1 MSFFPSL
8 LETVQQEFAEFS
20 DWQTL
25 VKIAIRLIAAAL
37 AGGLIGLER
46 EKVGKAAGLRTH
58 MLVTIGVAL
67 FIIVPVTQGAGDADV
82 SRVIQGIVTG
92 IGFLG
97 GGAILKLSQEK
108 EIHGLTTA
116 AGIWLASA
124 IGIAIGFGRLGTAL
138 FGTLFALVVLRL
150 IALVEPRINSRDT
163 PG

>member
-1 MSFFPSL
+1 MSEL
-8 LETVQQEFAEFS
+8 AQVLQHDFADFA
-20 DWQTL
+20 DWRTL
-25 VKIAIRLIAAAL
+25 VQIAVRLAAAAI
-37 AGGLIGLER
+37 AGGLIGFER

-58 MLVTIGVAL
+58 MLVTIGAAL
-67 FIIVPVTQGAGDADV
+67 FVIVPVTQGAVDAEM

-116 AGIWLASA
+116 AGIWLSAA

-138 FGTLFALVVLRL
+138 LGTVFALVVLHTF
-150 IALVEPRINSRDT
+150 VRIEGNIDSKDT

>member
-1 MSFFPSL
+1 MSFLPSL
-8 LETVQQEFAEFS
+8 LDTIQHEFAEFA

-25 VKIAIRLIAAAL
+25 VKIAIRLVAAAL

-58 MLVTIGVAL
+58 MLVTIGTAMFV
-67 FIIVPVTQGAGDADV
+67 IVPVTQGAGDDAV

-116 AGIWLASA
+116 AGIWLAAA

-150 IALVEPRINSRDT
+150 LAWVEPRLNSRDT